1 MTGAPRSIDPL
12 DEPDGEA
19 RRVYLR
25 LRKVLGDPSTLGR
38 DARRRR
44 EAAGA
49 SESVPFGAGR
59 DPRGLGDVIGGLTA
73 QLGWDTQLAKG
84 DLLLSWSDLAG
95 EDTAKHSEP
104 VSMEDGLLVVQ
115 CDSTAWATQLKT
127 MRVRILAAIA
137 ERYPDAGIQ
146 NVRFLG
152 PDVPSWK
159 RGPKSVPGRGP
170 RDTYG

>member
-1 MTGAPRSIDPL
+1 VSDPL
-12 DEPDGEA
+12 EPEGEA

-25 LRKVLGDPSTLGR
+25 LRTAMGDPAARGR
-38 DARRRR
+38 DARKRRASAGR
-44 EAAGA
+44 E
-49 SESVPFGAGR
+49 ESVPFGAGR
-59 DPRGLGDVIGGLTA
+59 DPRGIGDVIGGLTA
-73 QLGWDTQLAKG
+73 QLGWETQLAKG
-84 DLLLSWSDLAG
+84 DLLLNWADLAG
-95 EDTAKHSEP
+95 ADTAKHSEP
-104 VSMEDGLLVVQ
+104 VSMEDGTLVVQ

-159 RGPKSVPGRGP
+159 RGPKSVPGRGT